1 MTWQSK
7 DSNPGHLAIAVTYLN
22 ITLPLVSE
30 KLQYPVEE
38 PKRDKK
44 KHQALMAAGLA
55 RECV

>member
-30 KLQYPVEE
+30 KLPYPVEE

-44 KHQALMAAGLA
+44 KHQALMAAGFA
-55 RECV
+55 HECV